1 MFALGD
7 ARHEALPDDLFEEV
21 FLALEVQV
29 DGAFGNAGSGGDFV
43 EFRRGD
49 AFVGEDVECGVKELT
64 RAFFRQAAPARVG
77 LGS

>member
-49 AFVGEDVECGVKELT
+49 AFVGEDAASVISKLLT
-64 RAFFRQAAPARVG
+64 GQSVG
-77 LGS
+77 IV